1 MSASSNHCQVLLAKL
16 FHLLCDPEN
25 SRDWWFSLFHKDV
38 TNLSQQKVF
47 GSINYI
53 PLNSLFEISNND
65 WILFLLDC
73 NILKRRREQIILH
86 LENLESFKLQN
97 NLHFIHAKFY
107 HKTYIETRRLLP
119 NTSFACKYI
128 VPVSPAIASTI
139 ESISTVLSA
148 SHIDEAVR
156 PGKTFNSNGEHLFS
170 SR

>member
-1 MSASSNHCQVLLAKL
+1 MNGGSISALSNHCQILLAKL

-38 TNLSQQKVF
+38 TNLSQQKLF

-73 NILKRRREQIILH
+73 KIVKRREQIILH

-97 NLHFIHAKFY
+97 NLHFIHTKFY
-107 HKTYIETRRLLP
+107 HRTYI
-119 NTSFACKYI
+119 
-128 VPVSPAIASTI
+128 
-139 ESISTVLSA
+139 
-148 SHIDEAVR
+148 
-156 PGKTFNSNGEHLFS
+156 TFNKKIDFLATDQFKKELILQIW
-170 SR
+170 